1 MAKKRQIKYAE
12 DLYDPEDIRQVIAT
26 ATNPDEEWITFDS
39 VDAFMTHLKKMRES
53 EIDPSEYPNPRIPP
67 GKRH

>member
-26 ATNPDEEWITFDS
+26 ATNPEEEWMEFDS
-39 VDAFMTHLKKMRES
+39 IDDAMAYLRSLHAAC
-53 EIDPSEYPNPRIPP
+53 IDPSEYPNPLIPP
-67 GKRH
+67 EKRH